1 MHIIKRNDCFLSGL
15 QFESLSSQR
24 YRVCFHLYNLM
35 VDLDVP
41 TIPLISTTYLLNKKG
56 AINSF
61 SMQEHENNL
70 ETIVNELYDQVP
82 VLTRNQLMISDLI
95 AYMKGIKNIYYDKT
109 TLTDIVLLN
118 YYYGNEE
125 QAEREIEKGK
135 KIISDWSER
144 VTIHYGGAKGWGKEV
159 RGLMNR
165 DVLSATMEKQLQKL
179 KLH

>member
-1 MHIIKRNDCFLSGL
+1 
-15 QFESLSSQR
+15 
-24 YRVCFHLYNLM
+24 M

-41 TIPLISTTYLLNKKG
+41 TIPLISATYLLNKKG

-70 ETIVNELYDQVP
+70 KTIVNELYDQVP

-95 AYMKGIKNIYYDKT
+95 AYMKGIKNTYYDKT

-118 YYYGNEE
+118 YYCGNEE

-144 VTIHYGGAKGWGKEV
+144 VTIHYGGAKGWEKEV

-165 DVLSATMEKQLQKL
+165 DILSATMEKQLQKL